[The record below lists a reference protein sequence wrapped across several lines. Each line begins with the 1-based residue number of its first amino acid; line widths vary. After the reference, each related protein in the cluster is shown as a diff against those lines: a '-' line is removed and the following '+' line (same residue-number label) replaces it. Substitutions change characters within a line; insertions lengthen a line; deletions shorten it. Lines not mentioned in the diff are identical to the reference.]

1 MSNRKKLN
9 LIIFVI
15 LVVGIALSV
24 GVHLAVSI

>member
-9 LIIFVI
+9 LIIFAI

>member
-15 LVVGIALSV
+15 LVVGIALSF
-24 GVHLAVSI
+24 GVHIEVSI

>member
-15 LVVGIALSV
+15 LVVGIVLSI
-24 GVHLAVSI
+24 GVHLAVST

>member
-15 LVVGIALSV
+15 LVVGIALSI